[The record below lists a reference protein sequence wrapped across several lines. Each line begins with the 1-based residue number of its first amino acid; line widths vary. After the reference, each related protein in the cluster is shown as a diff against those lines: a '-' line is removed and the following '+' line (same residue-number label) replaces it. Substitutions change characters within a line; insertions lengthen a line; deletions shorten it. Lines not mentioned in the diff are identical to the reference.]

1 MTRGRWL
8 AVAAIALAGV
18 AVIAFAVIRPSGPGA
33 YLADRYRLVS
43 SEGDSRVYRAD
54 AAPRQVFDDLR
65 RSVKPAEVHTDP
77 GGYFLRYR
85 DDIVAVTPEG
95 TGSRVWLDDSDRGYA
110 RWFPFIGGYW
120 GTYTGSGEGIRGGG
134 PGSGK

>member
-8 AVAAIALAGV
+8 VVAALALAGV
-18 AVIAFAVIRPSGPGA
+18 AVIAFAAVRPSGPGP

-54 AAPRQVFDDLR
+54 VPPRQVFDDLR
-65 RSVKPAEVHTDP
+65 RAVPPAEVLTDP

-85 DDIVAVTPEG
+85 NDIVAVTSEG
-95 TGSRVWLDDSDRGYA
+95 TGSRVYLDDSDRGYA

-120 GTYTGSGEGIRGGG
+120 GTYTGPAEGVRGGG